1 MAKGTPALP
10 QHITEIHELL
20 RWKPKTVKQ
29 INGYSYRLG
38 FLRRK
43 LLDEVHR
50 IDARLGLPQTELVTP
65 ETADNMEEMLRRL
78 KSICET
84 LEENQAK
91 SAAAG
96 GSR

>member
-1 MAKGTPALP
+1 MAQGKPMLP
-10 QHITEIHELL
+10 QHITEIHEML

-50 IDARLGLPQTELVTP
+50 IDERLGLPRTELVTP
-65 ETADNMEEMLRRL
+65 ETADNMEEMLGRL
-78 KSICET
+78 KSVCAA

-96 GSR
+96 GK

>member
-1 MAKGTPALP
+1 MAQGKPMLP

-29 INGYSYRLG
+29 KSGCIHRLG
-38 FLRRK
+38 FLRGK
-43 LLDEVHR
+43 LLEEVHR

-65 ETADNMEEMLRRL
+65 ETANNMEEMLRRL
-78 KSICET
+78 KSVCET

-96 GSR
+96 GK